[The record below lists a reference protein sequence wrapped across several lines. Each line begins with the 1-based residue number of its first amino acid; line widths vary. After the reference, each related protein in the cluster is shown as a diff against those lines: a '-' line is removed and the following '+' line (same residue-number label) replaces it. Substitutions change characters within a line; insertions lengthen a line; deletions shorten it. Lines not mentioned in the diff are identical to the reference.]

1 MASTRN
7 ISKEETVCFF
17 QGVVIPFHGPEH
29 LDRMYHGQTQYI
41 IRVAKLWV
49 LDCFPFLK
57 TCKASRMNDIRNV
70 GQYDA
75 AGNVIRPV
83 KNCRISVSPSNKHAK
98 IVSIG
103 NIKRFTELFCN
114 YGDEFTFY

>member
-1 MASTRN
+1 
-7 ISKEETVCFF
+7 
-17 QGVVIPFHGPEH
+17 
-29 LDRMYHGQTQYI
+29 
-41 IRVAKLWV
+41 
-49 LDCFPFLK
+49 
-57 TCKASRMNDIRNV
+57 MNDIRNV